1 MLAKRLARAS
11 HGISYPNLYLKSAA
25 SDWAR
30 CEKARASA
38 MEPVMTQPTDGEI
51 WKMCETDEGSMSL
64 S

>member
-51 WKMCETDEGSMSL
+51 
-64 S
+64 